1 MSLICG
7 TFAAPRVNMFKQS
20 LLELRQVAETAQDLG
35 QHIEPVPPPHESY
48 S

>member
-7 TFAAPRVNMFKQS
+7 TFAAPRVNMFMQS

-35 QHIEPVPPPHESY
+35 QHIEPAPHGSY